1 MFTTDNPSCAAF
13 SLLQCT
19 STTMIFNFLPF
30 NIVFFLVLVTS
41 TTLVYSLSNNFTD
54 QHALLSFKHSITDD
68 PSGVLESWNN
78 SLHFCQWTG
87 VTCSRRRQRVTA
99 LNLSSLGLAGTL
111 SPHIGNLSF
120 LRRIYLYENRL
131 NGFIPNDI
139 GRLFRLKTLSMGNNS
154 FQGGF
159 PADLHRCTNI
169 RFINLHNNNLQG
181 ELAIDLASWSQLY
194 FFAVGKNHFTGSIPP
209 SIGNTSSLR
218 ALYLNNNNFEGNLPT
233 RFASWSKLDFINL
246 INNHISGS
254 IPPSIGNVSSLRSIH
269 LDFNNLRGIIPYELG
284 RLFRLENLSL
294 GHNYFQG
301 MIPLPLFNISSLYIV
316 GLNDN
321 MLQGTLPSD
330 LGFTLPKLQGFF
342 VGGNKLSGPFPPSVV
357 NASNLV
363 IFEITENSIVGPIPN
378 NLGSLINLNWLALG
392 HNPLGDNMR
401 HNDWRFFNSLVNCTH
416 LKTLALHDA
425 SLRGELPNSIANL
438 STTLEDL
445 YMYGNYIYGSIPHG
459 IGKYTNMIHLD
470 FGDNFLTGSIPQ
482 SIGRLSKLGRLVLH
496 GNNISGA
503 IPTSIS
509 NITHL
514 VDLYLDN
521 NVLQGNIPAEL
532 FNISTLEQVFLAHN
546 QLGGAIPDEILFLSH
561 CIRLDLSRN
570 LFTGPLPSNIG
581 SLKQLVLLSV
591 SYNKLRGDIP
601 ATLGDCVMLEFLYME
616 GNLFQGKIPSSFK
629 ALKSLAFLDLSENN
643 ISGSIPSFFDGFQL
657 IKFLNLS
664 HNKLEGE
671 VPTEGQFSNMSAFSV
686 AGNLELCGGIPALH
700 LVACPRK
707 VSRHKKV
714 AFAPRIILIV
724 VLVPLGVLFS
734 CLALISYQRR
744 NSKKLNDR
752 VPVLKDDQYP
762 KLSYQDLLLATNEFS
777 PDNLLGQGRYSSVYK
792 GVLES
797 VEHIL
802 AVKVLNIEIHGA
814 NKTFLAEC
822 ETLRHIRHRNL
833 IKIITACS
841 STDFKGNDFKALVF
855 EFMTNGSVDNWLHP
869 SPSDQGNERNLTLLQ
884 RVNISIDVALGMDY
898 LHHHSHAS
906 IIHCDLK
913 PSNVLLDDDLVA
925 HISDFGL
932 ARFYFA
938 TTSDINQSQMSS
950 TGVRGTI
957 GYVPPEYGMGGEISA
972 EGDVYSYGIFLL
984 EMFSGKRPTCS
995 STLLDNNNSLHDY
1008 VRKALPHRVMN
1019 IVDPRIIIDLD
1030 DHGLTT
1036 NQSYKKAAL
1045 EACLASIFQVG
1056 ILCSLEM
1063 PKERIDIGIA
1073 IKQLHAAR
1081 DKLLQHI

>member
-1 MFTTDNPSCAAF
+1 MVF
-13 SLLQCT
+13 S
-19 STTMIFNFLPF
+19 FFPF
-30 NIVFFLVLVTS
+30 SILFFLVLVTS
-41 TTLVYSLSNNFTD
+41 ARLVYSLSNNFTD
-54 QHALLSFKHSITDD
+54 EQALLSFKSSITDD

-78 SLHFCQWTG
+78 SIHFCHWTG
-87 VTCSRRRQRVTA
+87 VTCSRRRQRVTV
-99 LNLSSLGLAGTL
+99 LDLSSLGLAGTL

-120 LRRIYLYENRL
+120 LRTIYLFENRFHGL
-131 NGFIPNDI
+131 IPNDI

-169 RFINLHNNNLQG
+169 RFINLHKNNLQG
-181 ELAIDLASWSQLY
+181 ELATDFASWSQLY
-194 FFAVGKNHFTGSIPP
+194 YFSVGNNQFTGSIPP

-218 ALYLNNNNFEGNLPT
+218 TLFLYKNNFEGNLPT
-233 RFASWSKLDFINL
+233 EFASWSKLDFIDL
-246 INNHISGS
+246 SNNHISGS

-269 LDFNNLRGIIPYELG
+269 LACNNLTGDIPREVAHFAKLEDLDLSAN
-284 RLFRLENLSL
+284 RLS
-294 GHNYFQG
+294 G
-301 MIPLPLFNISSLYIV
+301 MIPRPLFNISSLYIV
-316 GLNDN
+316 GLAVN
-321 MLQGTLPSD
+321 MLKGTLPSD
-330 LGFTLPKLQGFF
+330 LGFTLPKLQEFY
-342 VGGNKLSGPFPPSVV
+342 VGENKLSGPFPPSVV

-363 IFEITENSIVGPIPN
+363 FFDINKNSIFGPIPN
-378 NLGSLINLNWLALG
+378 NLGSLLNLDWLGLG
-392 HNPLGDNMR
+392 QNPLGENMR
-401 HNDWRFFNSLVNCTH
+401 YNDWSFLDSLVNCTH
-416 LKTLALHDA
+416 LKRLSLGET
-425 SLRGELPNSIANL
+425 SLRGELPDSIANL

-459 IGKYTNMIHLD
+459 IGKLEKMIHLNL
-470 FGDNFLTGSIPQ
+470 GDNFLTGSIPQ
-482 SIGRLSKLGRLVLH
+482 SIGRLSKLGLLALA

-514 VDLYLDN
+514 VKLYLYD
-521 NVLQGNIPAEL
+521 NVLQGSIPAEL
-532 FNISTLEQVFLAHN
+532 FNISTLEVVSIAN
-546 QLGGAIPDEILFLSH
+546 NRLGGAIPNEILFLSH
-561 CIRLDLSRN
+561 CIRLSLSQN
-570 LFTGPLPSNIG
+570 LFSGPLPSNIG
-581 SLKQLVLLSV
+581 SLKQLVKLGV
-591 SYNKLRGDIP
+591 SNNKLGGDIP
-601 ATLGDCVMLEFLYME
+601 ATLGDCVMLEMLYMD
-616 GNLFQGKIPSSFK
+616 GNLFQGEIPSSFK
-629 ALKSLAFLDLSENN
+629 ALKNLAFLDLSDNN
-643 ISGSIPSFFDGFQL
+643 ISGSIPSFLNGFQF

-724 VLVPLGVLFS
+724 VLVPLGVLFF

-744 NSKKLNDR
+744 NSKKLNDP

-869 SPSDQGNERNLTLLQ
+869 SPSDEGNERNLTLLQ

-925 HISDFGL
+925 RISDFGL

-984 EMFSGKRPTCS
+984 EMFTGKRPTCS

-1008 VRKALPHRVMN
+1008 VRKALPSGVMN
-1019 IVDPRIIIDLD
+1019 ILDPRIIIDLD

-1081 DKLLQHI
+1081 DNLLQHS